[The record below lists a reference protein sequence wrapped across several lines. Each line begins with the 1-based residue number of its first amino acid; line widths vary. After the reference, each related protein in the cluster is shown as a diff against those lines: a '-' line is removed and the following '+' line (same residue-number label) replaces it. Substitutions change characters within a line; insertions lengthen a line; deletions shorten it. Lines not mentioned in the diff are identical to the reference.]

1 MHERLSDISLSLTL
15 PDVGRP
21 VHRSA
26 RLPGPDT
33 PVDGSV
39 HGAGGSGRLD
49 RARMEAEE
57 EAIRRELEEKREEIV
72 HRAHRRE
79 TDVQY
84 RTLHC

>member
-1 MHERLSDISLSLTL
+1 M
-15 PDVGRP
+15 
-21 VHRSA
+21 
-26 RLPGPDT
+26 
-33 PVDGSV
+33 DGSV